1 MTRISKLFAAA
12 FALFALDGAALAQTA
27 ITSSSYTDLGAGPA
41 EVKNI
46 SASLVSICSADAQPA
61 AAAICQPLSPSSPP
75 ATFSTAS
82 HLWGLSLGAPS
93 ANVLVTGYTAPSASS
108 TLVGVRNTAGAF
120 STPIAAVSPGSPRQ
134 VTNRTGIANTLSG
147 SNTQINGRSWQMAYV
162 PVSAL
167 KVCVPNYYVNSTVSG
182 VETTPGGNIT
192 TAHIVVEYPRG
203 TFVDLTW
210 NGATNGVVTALTN
223 GCTDLTSLGF
233 TIPAYAK
240 FRINYFLD
248 WSGGAGKAVYSS
260 WSNACDRGNGDEFA
274 IGTAVGDNSKND
286 TVLGTSPANCWFPGA
301 VIAYSDRAVWW
312 LIPDSIGAGVNDM
325 MSDPSGGR
333 GILGRAAAYLSPQL
347 NFGVPGDRAQWYAT
361 GSNAALRNQLAAT
374 AGATSA
380 LLELGVNDFYAGSR
394 TADNVITDRAAV
406 RTLATT
412 AIPGIK
418 VYDTTITPETTST
431 DGWNTTV
438 NQTPVNVAANNY
450 RMQFND
456 FMRGLVGYGQPT
468 TCTLNA
474 TTAVAACSALTVTT
488 GATGMYAVSAGN
500 IPANDVITAINQYAG
515 TMTLTSA
522 ASGTGSFAV
531 TLQWPTMTNTFPTS
545 SAGLIDI
552 ARLVECS
559 PNQASV
565 LVPNGGVWCPGYVG
579 QTDGI
584 HPTSFTHIQVEQLLM
599 NQLGVLR

>member
-1 MTRISKLFAAA
+1 MARISRLFAAA
-12 FALFALDGAALAQTA
+12 LALAALAAPAFAQTA

-41 EVKNI
+41 EVKNV

-61 AAAICQPLSPSSPP
+61 AAAICQTLSPSAPP
-75 ATFSTAS
+75 ATFSTGS
-82 HLWGLSLGAPS
+82 HLWGLSLGASS

-108 TLVGVRNTAGAF
+108 TLIGVRNTSGPFATQVSAV
-120 STPIAAVSPGSPRQ
+120 TPATPRQ
-134 VTNRTGIANTLSG
+134 VTNRTGMANTLSG
-147 SNTQINGRSWQMAYV
+147 SNTQINGRSWQMSYV

-167 KVCVPNYYVNSTVSG
+167 KVCVPNYFINSTVSG

-192 TAHIVVEYPRG
+192 AAHIVVEYPRG
-203 TFVDLTW
+203 TFKDLLW
-210 NGATNGVVTALTN
+210 NGATTGTVTALTN

-233 TIPAYAK
+233 TIPPFAK
-240 FRINYFLD
+240 FRVNYFLD

-274 IGTAVGDNSKND
+274 IGNGMTDNSAND

-301 VIAYSDRAVWW
+301 VIGLSDRSVWW
-312 LIPDSIGAGVNDM
+312 LMGDSIVAGVNDM
-325 MSDPSGGR
+325 MGDPSGGR
-333 GILGRAAAYLSPQL
+333 GLLGRAVGYLGPQL
-347 NFGVPGDRAQWYAT
+347 NFGVPGDRAQWVAANAT
-361 GSNAALRNQLAAT
+361 LRNQLAAT
-374 AGATSA
+374 AGATSG
-380 LLELGVNDFYAGSR
+380 LLELGVNDFFAGSR
-394 TADNVITDRAAV
+394 TADNVITDRATI
-406 RTLATT
+406 RTNAAA

-418 VYDTTITPETTST
+418 VYDTTVTPETNSGN
-431 DGWNTTV
+431 GWNDTAGQTT
-438 NQTPVNVAANNY
+438 VNVAANNY
-450 RMQFND
+450 RAQFND

-474 TTAVAACSALTVTT
+474 TTSVTGCTGLTVTT
-488 GATGMYAVSAGN
+488 GTTGMYAVSAGN
-500 IPANDVITAINQYAG
+500 IPANNVITAINQYAG

-522 ASGTGSFAV
+522 ASTSGSFAV

-552 ARLVECS
+552 ARLVECAPS
-559 PNQASV
+559 QASV

-599 NQLGVLR
+599 NQLAVLR